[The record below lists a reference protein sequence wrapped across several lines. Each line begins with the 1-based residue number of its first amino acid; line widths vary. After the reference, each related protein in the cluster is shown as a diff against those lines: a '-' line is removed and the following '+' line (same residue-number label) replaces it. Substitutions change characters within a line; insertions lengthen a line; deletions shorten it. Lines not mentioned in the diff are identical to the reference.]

1 MTNEDLLLM
10 FLIVGG
16 ILGNWFIT
24 KRIVANTAALNAK
37 RRMSKY
43 YKGDE

>member
-1 MTNEDLLLM
+1 MTNENLVLT
-10 FLIVGG
+10 FLIIGG

-37 RRMSKY
+37 MRK
-43 YKGDE
+43 K